1 MTLMPPAPL
10 VLLLPPMDVVR
21 KSFLM
26 SFNCRV
32 VFAEK
37 TGAAEAAN
45 DEDEDDDPPDE
56 DEDLPRLLL
65 MGSVSVP
72 QMSTCVSYLS
82 PPYRFSAVRKSTCK
96 RSVSW
101 TTSER

>member
-1 MTLMPPAPL
+1 MTLIPL
-10 VLLLPPMDVVR
+10 ALLLPVDVVR
-21 KSFLM
+21 KSFLI

-37 TGAAEAAN
+37 TGAAAEVEY
-45 DEDEDDDPPDE
+45 DEDEDEQTNEEDE
-56 DEDLPRLLL
+56 DEDLARLLL

-82 PPYRFSAVRKSTCK
+82 PPYRFSAVRRSTCK

-101 TTSER
+101 TTNDR

>member
-1 MTLMPPAPL
+1 MTLIPPAPL
-10 VLLLPPMDVVR
+10 LLPPPVDVVR